1 MSNLEKPS
9 LTETELAALETF
21 WAGDRSKP
29 FHLARQESHCVCD
42 VLFPGPWASLL
53 FGLRCLA
60 GGIINAIPFSSIKIS
75 LLRLMGVKIGKD
87 VFIAPEVF
95 IDPFYPWLIE
105 LEDDAFLGLGC
116 RIFTHEYTADDFRI
130 GRVRVGRGS
139 VIGTYATVR
148 CGVNIGAKVTVGA
161 CSFVNKDVPDGVT
174 VAGVPAREIVRGSN
188 QEAK

>member
-9 LTETELAALETF
+9 LTETELAALEEF
-21 WAGDRSKP
+21 WAGDRSQP
-29 FHLARQESHCVCD
+29 FHMARQETHCVCD

-60 GGIINAIPFSSIKIS
+60 GGIINGIPISSIKIS

-139 VIGTYATVR
+139 VIGTYATLR
-148 CGVNIGAKVTVGA
+148 CGVSIGRKVTVGA
-161 CSFVNKDVPDGVT
+161 CSFVNKDVADGVT
-174 VAGVPAREIVRGSN
+174 VAGVPAREIVRGAGS
-188 QEAK
+188 EAK